1 MNCRDL
7 VASKGVGTSAFQHR
21 TPCDACIA
29 TPQRHAAS
37 CGVVYA
43 QAGLLFFGCF
53 FFRSPIFF
61 FYSLQPSVVGHVFDH
76 TALVFDLFNILEG
89 SGWSLGGQSNLRS
102 CWRLPL
108 HVDDVPCDLAHIN
121 AE

>member
-1 MNCRDL
+1 MSTRNTLQCMHCHTTAPR
-7 VASKGVGTSAFQHR
+7 GVVW
-21 TPCDACIA
+21 
-29 TPQRHAAS
+29 
-37 CGVVYA
+37 CGVRTSGSA
-43 QAGLLFFGCF
+43 IFRMF